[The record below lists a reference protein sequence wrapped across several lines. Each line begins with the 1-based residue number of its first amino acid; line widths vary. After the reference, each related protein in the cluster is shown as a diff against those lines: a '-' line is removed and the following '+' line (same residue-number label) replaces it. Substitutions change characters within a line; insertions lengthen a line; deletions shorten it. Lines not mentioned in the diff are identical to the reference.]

1 MRRVLKN
8 LIFAIA
14 LVAMCVPSA
23 DAQRHNVAKENK
35 SRTEHSGRSS
45 RQSGDKVRSGN
56 TQARRPSGVGSQN
69 GGRRSQSNKGTASR
83 PNNGA
88 GNNSRPNVGNRP
100 VNHRPD
106 HGDRPNVGNRPGSN
120 RPNPGVRPGNGN
132 NHRPDHGDRP
142 NVGNRPGNSRPN
154 PGVRPGGSHRPNHG
168 LRPGGHP
175 APRPP
180 MIRPPH
186 RPHRPVMVRPHYRP
200 VPPPAWR
207 PHRGV
212 PVIRGILGLSFGVA
226 IGTSLDYLYNSGYSV
241 DGYANDIV
249 YLRNVPALN
258 YVWTDAALYYGSRG
272 LDASSFYYSTSV
284 YDMSRYNS
292 VYSDLVS
299 TYGVPVSVNNAG
311 GLLTST
317 WFGGNRGYITLSFG
331 SGSAGRFL
339 TTLTLGL

>member
-1 MRRVLKN
+1 MRRILKK
-8 LIFAIA
+8 LMFAIA

-23 DAQRHNVAKENK
+23 DAQRHNGAKENK

-45 RQSGDKVRSGN
+45 RQSGDKARSGS

-100 VNHRPD
+100 VN
-106 HGDRPNVGNRPGSN
+106 N
-120 RPNPGVRPGNGN
+120 
-132 NHRPDHGDRP
+132 RPDHGDRP

-311 GLLTST
+311 GMLTST

>member
-8 LIFAIA
+8 LILAIA
-14 LVAMCVPSA
+14 LVSMCVPSA
-23 DAQRHNVAKENK
+23 DAQRHNGAKENK

-56 TQARRPSGVGSQN
+56 TQARRPSGVGPQN

-100 VNHRPD
+100 VNNRPD

-132 NHRPDHGDRP
+132 NHR
-142 NVGNRPGNSRPN
+142 
-154 PGVRPGGSHRPNHG
+154 HG

>member
-1 MRRVLKN
+1 M
-8 LIFAIA
+8 FAIA

-23 DAQRHNVAKENK
+23 DAQRHNGAKENK

-45 RQSGDKVRSGN
+45 RQSGDKARSGS

-100 VNHRPD
+100 VN
-106 HGDRPNVGNRPGSN
+106 N
-120 RPNPGVRPGNGN
+120 
-132 NHRPDHGDRP
+132 RPDHGDRP

-311 GLLTST
+311 GMLTST

>member
-1 MRRVLKN
+1 M
-8 LIFAIA
+8 FAIA

-23 DAQRHNVAKENK
+23 DAQRHNGAKEN
-35 SRTEHSGRSS
+35 TEHSGRSS
-45 RQSGDKVRSGN
+45 RQSGDKVRSGS
-56 TQARRPSGVGSQN
+56 TQARRPSGVGPQN

-100 VNHRPD
+100 VNNRPD

-311 GLLTST
+311 GMLTST